1 MKSNHHMEWRTNELS
16 MTDDPLAVDVDFV
29 ERMLRTS
36 YWAPRRER
44 SVIERS
50 LQTSVPLSVFHA
62 DRQIGFARI
71 VSDLVTFAWIADVI
85 VDPQYRGRGIGKW
98 MMECIME
105 HPAVVGTS
113 QQLLRTTDAHGLYAR
128 YGFEN
133 AECMARRPREG

>member
-1 MKSNHHMEWRTNELS
+1 MKWFKSDFS
-16 MTDDPLAVDVDFV
+16 ISDDPAAVDVDFV

-44 SVIERS
+44 SAIERS

-105 HPAVVGTS
+105 HPAVVDTS

-133 AECMARRPREG
+133 AECMARKPGEE

>member
-1 MKSNHHMEWRTNELS
+1 MDISKGEFSIS
-16 MTDDPLAVDVDFV
+16 DDPLAVDVDFV

-36 YWAPRRER
+36 YWAPDRER

-62 DRQIGFARI
+62 GRQIAFARI

-98 MMECIME
+98 LMECVMG
-105 HPAVVGTS
+105 HPSVVGTS
-113 QQLLRTTDAHGLYAR
+113 QQLLRTTDAHGLYTR
-128 YGFEN
+128 YGFKI
-133 AECMARRPREG
+133 AECMARKPGKE

>member
-1 MKSNHHMEWRTNELS
+1 MEWRTNELS

-71 VSDLVTFAWIADVI
+71 VSDLVTFAWIADVM

-105 HPAVVGTS
+105 HPAVVDTS
-113 QQLLRTTDAHGLYAR
+113 QQLLRTTDAHDLYAK
-128 YGFEN
+128 YGFEI
-133 AECMARRPREG
+133 AECMARKAEGADDQTTV

>member
-1 MKSNHHMEWRTNELS
+1 MKWFKSDFS
-16 MTDDPLAVDVDFV
+16 ISDDPAAVDVDFV

-36 YWAPRRER
+36 YWASRRER

-50 LQTSVPLSVFHA
+50 LQTSVPLSVFHGG
-62 DRQIGFARI
+62 RQVAFARI

-85 VDPQYRGRGIGKW
+85 VDPQYRGRGIGTW
-98 MMECIME
+98 LMERVME

-113 QQLLRTTDAHGLYAR
+113 QQLLRTNDAHGLYAK

-133 AECMARRPREG
+133 AECMARKPGEE

>member
-1 MKSNHHMEWRTNELS
+1 MEWRTNELS

-105 HPAVVGTS
+105 HPAVAGTS

-133 AECMARRPREG
+133 AECMARKPGEG